1 MAHIS
6 PTEGDS
12 KEAEEGAMVWYDEA
26 SDFFLLDCCAEG
38 MTQNEGGREGGHLEK
53 RRRRALGTRNN

>member
-12 KEAEEGAMVWYDEA
+12 KEGEEGAMVWYDEA
-26 SDFFLLDCCAEG
+26 SDLFLLDL
-38 MTQNEGGREGGHLEK
+38 NVPRE
-53 RRRRALGTRNN
+53 

>member
-6 PTEGDS
+6 PTEAS
-12 KEAEEGAMVWYDEA
+12 EEEGAMVWYDEA
-26 SDFFLLDCCAEG
+26 SDFFLLDCAEG
-38 MTQNEGGREGGHLEK
+38 MMQNEGKLLEK